1 MRRFLFHLRR
11 LVTSYSLEA
20 LLRYKAWQASN
31 VERRTPRAEKP
42 VPVDNPQTPEGLRP
56 FEDACFQNPYAFYT
70 MLRDDYPVYQLA
82 NGIYCISRYEDIV
95 DISRDTDRFS
105 SKHQGAMLR
114 LQPGQS
120 IAELSDKLDALG
132 DRGVLPSGVLATND
146 PPEHRRDRKIGQ
158 SALNPKVIKNL
169 EGEVER
175 LTREL
180 MDEFINDGNAD
191 FMHQFAWRLPIRL
204 VIHILGLPEEDLPI
218 VKRGCVSAISLL
230 SGSATRAELLK
241 TAAVSQGFY
250 RYCWRAYRKA
260 KRKRGDHLV
269 AKFAEAAGDPT
280 NNFTDQ
286 HAVSA
291 IHQLLIAGSDSS
303 ATTMGNAVK
312 MMLENPR
319 TEQLLRDDPEKI
331 PAFVEEVLR
340 LDSAFQGHF
349 RWTKTDCELHGV
361 QMPRGSRVFLMWASG
376 NRDERFWD
384 NPETIEIGRENGRK
398 HLTFGHG
405 VHGCLGRE
413 LARMEIRIALRELL
427 ARTSKL
433 KIVGDAPFIASMF
446 ARTLVQLPLEFS
458 VTEGREQYDSIEQ
471 AA

>member
-1 MRRFLFHLRR
+1 MSDFPFHLRR
-11 LVTSYSLEA
+11 LAMSHFLEM
-20 LLRYKAWQASN
+20 LLRYKAWRAARA
-31 VERRTPRAEKP
+31 ERANPPAEKP
-42 VPVDNPQTPEGLRP
+42 APVDRPRVPEDFRP
-56 FEDACFQNPYAFYT
+56 LEDACFQNPYAFYK

-95 DISRDTDRFS
+95 NVARDTDRFS

-114 LQPGQS
+114 LQPWQS

-132 DRGVLPSGVLATND
+132 DRGVLPSGVLATAD

-158 SALNPKVIKNL
+158 SVLNPSVIKSL
-169 EGEVER
+169 EGEVES
-175 LTREL
+175 LARE
-180 MDEFINDGNAD
+180 MMNEFLSGGKVE
-191 FMHQFAWRLPIRL
+191 FMNQFAWRLPMRL
-204 VIHILGLPEEDLPI
+204 VIRILGLPEEDLPT
-218 VKRGCVSAISLL
+218 VKRGCMSAISLL
-230 SGSATRAELLK
+230 SGSATRAELLQ
-241 TAAVSQGFY
+241 TAAVSQGFF
-250 RYCWRAYRKA
+250 RYCWRDYLKA
-260 KRKRGDHLV
+260 KRQPGDHLV
-269 AKFAEAAGDPT
+269 ARFAAAAADPT
-280 NNFTDQ
+280 NDFTDQ

-291 IHQLLIAGSDSS
+291 MHQLLIAGSDSS

-312 MMLENPR
+312 MMLENPEIER
-319 TEQLLRDDPEKI
+319 QLRDDPEMI

-361 QMPRGSRVFLMWASG
+361 PLPQGSRIFLMWASG

-384 NPETIEIGRENGRK
+384 NPETIEIGRKNGRK

-413 LARMEIRIALRELL
+413 LARMEIRIVLRELL
-427 ARTSKL
+427 ARTRKL
-433 KIVGDAPFIASMF
+433 RIVGDAPFIASMF

-458 VTEGREQYDSIEQ
+458 VAEERARRDNIEQ

>member
-1 MRRFLFHLRR
+1 MSSVLFHVRR
-11 LVTSYSLEA
+11 LAMSYLLEA
-20 LLRYKAWQASN
+20 LLRYKAWKAARAESRN
-31 VERRTPRAEKP
+31 PPAEKP
-42 VPVDNPQTPEGLRP
+42 ATVDKPRTPEDFRP
-56 FEDACFQNPYAFYT
+56 LEDACFQNPYAFYK
-70 MLRDDYPVYQLA
+70 MLRDDHPVYQLA

-95 DISRDTDRFS
+95 NIARDSDRFS

-158 SALNPKVIKNL
+158 SVLNPNVIKNL
-169 EGEVER
+169 EGEVET
-175 LTREL
+175 LTKEL
-180 MDEFINDGNAD
+180 MDEFINDGNAE
-191 FMHQFAWRLPIRL
+191 FMHEFAWRLPIRL
-204 VIHILGLPEEDLPI
+204 VIRVLGLPEEDLPI
-218 VKRGCVSAISLL
+218 VKRGCMSAISLL
-230 SGSATRAELLK
+230 SGSATHAELLK

-260 KRKRGDHLV
+260 KRKPGDHLV
-269 AKFAEAAGDPT
+269 ARFAAAAADPT

-291 IHQLLIAGSDSS
+291 MHQLLIAGSDSS

-312 MMLENPR
+312 MMLENEGV
-319 TEQLLRDDPEKI
+319 EQQLRDDPEKI
-331 PAFVEEVLR
+331 PAFIEEVLR

-349 RWTKTDCELHGV
+349 RWTRTDCELHGV
-361 QMPRGSRVFLMWASG
+361 RMPRGSRVFLMWASG

-384 NPETIEIGRENGRK
+384 NPEAIEIGRKDGRK

-413 LARMEIRIALRELL
+413 LARMEIRIILRELL
-427 ARTSKL
+427 ARTSNL
-433 KIVGDAPFIASMF
+433 RIVGDAPFIASMF
-446 ARTLVQLPLEFS
+446 ARALVQLPLEFS
-458 VTEGREQYDSIEQ
+458 VAEDSEQCDNMGR

>member
-1 MRRFLFHLRR
+1 MSSLLFHVRR
-11 LVTSYSLEA
+11 LTASYLLEI
-20 LLRYKAWQASN
+20 LLRYKAWRALS
-31 VERRTPRAEKP
+31 VERRHAPAEKP
-42 VPVDNPQTPEGLRP
+42 APVDKPQTPEDFRP
-56 FEDACFQNPYAFYT
+56 LEDACFQNPYAFYK

-95 DISRDTDRFS
+95 NVARDTDRFS

-120 IAELSDKLDALG
+120 IAELSEKLDALG

-158 SALNPKVIKNL
+158 SVLNPKVIQNL
-169 EGEVER
+169 EGEVEA
-175 LTREL
+175 LTSEL
-180 MDEFINDGNAD
+180 MDEFINDGNAE
-191 FMHQFAWRLPIRL
+191 FMHQFAWRLPMRL
-204 VIHILGLPEEDLPI
+204 VIRILGLPEEDLPV

-230 SGSATRAELLK
+230 SGSATRGELLQ
-241 TAAVSQGFY
+241 TAAMSQGFF

-260 KRKRGDHLV
+260 KRKPGDHLV
-269 AKFAEAAGDPT
+269 AKFAEAAADPT
-280 NNFTDQ
+280 NDFTDQ

-291 IHQLLIAGSDSS
+291 MHQLLIAGSDSS

-312 MMLENPR
+312 MMLENR
-319 TEQLLRDDPEKI
+319 GIEQQLRDDPQKI

-349 RWTKTDCELHGV
+349 RWARTDCELHGV
-361 QMPRGSRVFLMWASG
+361 HMPRGSRIFLMWASG

-384 NPETIEIGRENGRK
+384 NPETIEIGRKNGRK

-413 LARMEIRIALRELL
+413 LARMEIRIVLRELL

-433 KIVGDAPFIASMF
+433 NLAGDAPFIASMF

-458 VTEGREQYDSIEQ
+458 VAEEKARRDKIEQ